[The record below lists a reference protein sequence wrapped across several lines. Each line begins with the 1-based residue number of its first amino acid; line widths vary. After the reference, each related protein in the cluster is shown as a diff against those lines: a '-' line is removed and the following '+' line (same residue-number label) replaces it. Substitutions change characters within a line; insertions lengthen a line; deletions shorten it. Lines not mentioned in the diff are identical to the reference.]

1 MMQIR
6 QIPLSQLTYLPS
18 IGHGSPDTND
28 FIENLAADIKE
39 RGIKR
44 PLIVRAVGD
53 MFQVVAGLRRW
64 KAAIIADLA
73 SVPADVRQL
82 TDEEAYELAMMDNM
96 APVDMSYDLQPEPVD
111 GEPDEDFSEFIA
123 ETARKIAEQT
133 IDQTPTFAINEPL
146 PPEFCELFKSDFEK
160 AEIIEQCLKAM
171 PKADPS
177 LCEQDF
183 DRFTAGLEDGRLH
196 LEGHLYAVNS
206 YLLIYI
212 EAYLTPE
219 DLGGV
224 FSSEQWAE
232 ISDERRTALNEYARA
247 VHPAIAK
254 LLGMGD

>member
-18 IGHGSPDTND
+18 IGHGSPDANE
-28 FIENLAADIKE
+28 FIDNLAADLKE
-39 RGIKR
+39 NGIKR

-53 MFQVVAGLRRW
+53 MFEVVAGLRRW
-64 KAAIIADLA
+64 KAAIIAGLA
-73 SVPADVRQL
+73 AVPAEVRQL

-96 APVDMSYDLQPEPVD
+96 APIDIPYDLSPEHT
-111 GEPDEDFSEFIA
+111 EEDEDFSEFIA

-133 IDQTPTFAINEPL
+133 IEQTPTFALNEPL
-146 PPEFCELFKSDFEK
+146 PPEFCKLFQHDFDK

-171 PKADPS
+171 PKADPV

-183 DRFTAGLEDGRLH
+183 DRFTAGLEAGRLH

-212 EAYLTPE
+212 EAYLTPK
-219 DLGGV
+219 DLGSV
-224 FSSEQWAE
+224 FSAEQWGE
-232 ISDERRTALNEYARA
+232 ISDSRRAALNEYAKA

-254 LLGMGD
+254 LLGMDE